1 MTKSM
6 VNVEFTLPKF
16 SVTKSV
22 MWKYHLDDSTNDQ
35 YNIIIGRDLLR
46 TLGINREF
54 SDNTIE

>member
-6 VNVEFTLPKF
+6 VNVEFTLSKF

-22 MWKYHLDDSTNDQ
+22 MCKYHLDESTKDH
-35 YNIIIGRDLLR
+35 YDMIIGRDLLR
-46 TLGINREF
+46 TLVINREL